1 MLKVTQQVNDRVG
14 LEPDTY
20 NFNFIDPLN
29 KLLLGTF
36 YMQAD
41 IGLKKMDKGLPW
53 WSSG

>member
-29 KLLLGTF
+29 KFLLGDYPIPGTV
-36 YMQAD
+36 
-41 IGLKKMDKGLPW
+41 L
-53 WSSG
+53 STEN